1 MQARSLWRPLLTA
14 LLAFVLL
21 SACGRLEIVS
31 LTRDPD
37 PCDYYTVAVARFDRI
52 ANGIMTGLDDPVA
65 SVLRYEDAARE
76 AYELLP
82 NRSSVPDSAAV
93 VYGDYLLALHA
104 AREGDPELTRRYA
117 VFFIQVTASIRA
129 DEHSCGA

>member
-1 MQARSLWRPLLTA
+1 MLTA